1 VTSLLLEPSVEPSEG
16 SAPATGGPAEL
27 WRAFVR
33 NPSALIGGVI
43 VIVILLVAAV
53 SLFWTPYNPTA
64 IDPNKT
70 FLGVGWPH
78 LLGTDEYGRDV
89 FSRLMAGTKVSL
101 YVGALAVVIAVIIG
115 VPAGLL
121 AAMRAGAVGQVVLR
135 LADIL
140 YSFPALL
147 AAIVLAAAFG
157 SSTNTVAI
165 AIGIA
170 YIPVFVRVTRSNA
183 LVVLS
188 SDYVVAARSY
198 GRRPLQILR
207 RHVVPNIATT
217 MIVQM
222 TLLFSLAV
230 LAEAALDY
238 LGLGTTAPTPS
249 WGTMLQEGQNYVGN
263 DVLLTI
269 WPSIA
274 VFFCVLGFSLLG
286 EGISDLRNRRSR
298 S

>member
-1 VTSLLLEPSVEPSEG
+1 MTIGLVEAPEDVAPSEIG
-16 SAPATGGPAEL
+16 RSAF
-27 WRAFVR
+27 WRSFVR
-33 NPSALIGGVI
+33 NPSALIGGII
-43 VIVILLVAAV
+43 VLLVLLAAAV

-64 IDPNKT
+64 INSNKT

-89 FSRLMAGTKVSL
+89 FSRLMASTKISI
-101 YVGALAVVIAVIIG
+101 YVGVLSVAIAAVVG
-115 VPAGLL
+115 VPTGLL
-121 AAMRAGAVGQVVLR
+121 AAQRGGVAGQVMLR
-135 LADIL
+135 LADVL

-157 SSTNTVAI
+157 SSTNVVAI

-183 LVVLS
+183 LVVLG
-188 SDYVVAARSY
+188 SDYVLAARAY
-198 GRRPLQILR
+198 GRRPVQILR
-207 RHVVPNIATT
+207 RHVLPNIATM
-217 MIVQM
+217 MIAQM

-230 LAEAALDY
+230 LAEVALDY

-269 WPSIA
+269 WPAVA
-274 VFFCVLGFSLLG
+274 VFVCVLGFSLFG
-286 EGISDLRNRRSR
+286 EGLSELRNRL
-298 S
+298 